1 MALKFNSSL
10 DNYERLESLVDKVS
24 TNILFFPGGLARMQH
39 DLGHAQVSPA
49 RVQLPGASGGVRQA
63 GQPPLRQRQ
72 RHPACVREG
81 RAVAVRNCQRKR
93 TRR

>member
-1 MALKFNSSL
+1 
-10 DNYERLESLVDKVS
+10 
-24 TNILFFPGGLARMQH
+24 MQH

-72 RHPACVREG
+72 RHPARVREG